1 MSWARFACKIERL
14 ILILNLLVLDERNTK
29 GLTTNVNENKSS
41 KYGINLTR
49 SREQKV
55 KPVATA
61 NLPTR
66 VGPGAKLEVALL
78 VVEGK
83 PRDVDLAHRLKKEK
97 CQHGATNKIAQL
109 IKRSYTLTWKLGDS
123 VAAKCNT
130 LQSREQS
137 GRASP

>member
-1 MSWARFACKIERL
+1 MSWARFACKRERL

-83 PRDVDLAHRLKKEK
+83 PRDVDLARRLEKEK

-109 IKRSYTLTWKLGDS
+109 VKRRLHFDMEIG
-123 VAAKCNT
+123 
-130 LQSREQS
+130 
-137 GRASP
+137 

>member
-1 MSWARFACKIERL
+1 MESI
-14 ILILNLLVLDERNTK
+14 
-29 GLTTNVNENKSS
+29 S
-41 KYGINLTR
+41 TR
-49 SREQKV
+49 PREQKV

-83 PRDVDLAHRLKKEK
+83 PRDVDLARRLEKEK

-109 IKRSYTLTWKLGDS
+109 VKRRYTLTWELGDS

-130 LQSREQS
+130 LQGQKQS

>member
-1 MSWARFACKIERL
+1 M
-14 ILILNLLVLDERNTK
+14 
-29 GLTTNVNENKSS
+29 KS
-41 KYGINLTR
+41 
-49 SREQKV
+49 
-55 KPVATA
+55 P

-83 PRDVDLAHRLKKEK
+83 PRDVDLARRLEKEK
-97 CQHGATNKIAQL
+97 CQHGATNKIALL
-109 IKRSYTLTWKLGDS
+109 IKRRCNTLTWKLGDS

>member
-1 MSWARFACKIERL
+1 MRMKINPQKMES
-14 ILILNLLVLDERNTK
+14 I
-29 GLTTNVNENKSS
+29 S
-41 KYGINLTR
+41 TR
-49 SREQKV
+49 SRERKV

-83 PRDVDLAHRLKKEK
+83 PRDVDLARRLEKEK

-109 IKRSYTLTWKLGDS
+109 VKRRYTLTWELGDS

-130 LQSREQS
+130 LQGQKQS